1 MVGSNLLIRV
11 EDVFK
16 LGNTLN
22 LQFSDQIGHIKDC
35 QAVIKNIIKGIKED
49 KLYLEFIEK
58 ETAALINKGTELT
71 ICYITEEGEKRK
83 FGTYVI
89 EQKVRDDQLLVLAKP
104 VAIDY
109 TSFRRYHRVD
119 VDLPF
124 RYFLGD
130 KVNNGKVTNLS
141 ACGLFAV
148 IEPQITMTVGSVLQ
162 FEFDLPRNKRPT
174 RLTGR
179 IIRDELLGNPIK
191 QGIAIDF
198 EHIDK
203 YDQAEL
209 MVFVTKKELGV
220 SL

>member
-1 MVGSNLLIRV
+1 VGNSLLIRV

-16 LGNTLN
+16 LGNTLH
-22 LQFSDQIGHIKDC
+22 LQFSDQIGQIKDC

-49 KLYLEFIEK
+49 KMYLEFLEK
-58 ETAALINKGTELT
+58 DVANLINKGMELT
-71 ICYITEEGEKRK
+71 ICYLTEEGEKRK

-89 EQKVRDDQLLVLAKP
+89 EQKVREDQPLVLAKP
-104 VAIDY
+104 IAIDY

-124 RYFLGD
+124 RYFVNEKVYTG
-130 KVNNGKVTNLS
+130 KVNNIS

-148 IEPQITMTVGSVLQ
+148 IEPQIMMKVGSVLQ
-162 FEFDLPRNKRPT
+162 FEFDLPRNNRPT

-179 IIRDELLGNPIK
+179 IIRDELIGNPIK

-209 MVFVTKKELGV
+209 MVFVTKIELGV
-220 SL
+220 T